1 MKSYYLILL
10 SLILFTFT
18 YTVPASAF
26 EYSLSVRTTY
36 MQGCF
41 LDDPPDFAN
50 NSKVFLKMKRC
61 LCMMDKFEARYSEKQ
76 FMDLFSHAE
85 KIYSWQKR
93 ELDDF
98 VQESMQSCLKAP

>member
-1 MKSYYLILL
+1 MKTINIFMAVLV
-10 SLILFTFT
+10 FTFFLT
-18 YTVPASAF
+18 IPSSAF

-76 FMDLFSHAE
+76 FMDLFDHAD
-85 KIYSWQKR
+85 KNYSWQKR

-98 VQESMQSCLKAP
+98 VKESMQSCLKAH

>member
-1 MKSYYLILL
+1 MMRSYYYILL
-10 SLILFTFT
+10 SILLFTFT
-18 YTVPASAF
+18 FTIPAGAYEYT
-26 EYSLSVRTTY
+26 LSVRTTF

-76 FMDLFSHAE
+76 FVDLFSHAE
-85 KIYSWQKR
+85 KKYSWQKR

-98 VQESMQSCLKAP
+98 VEETTPGCL

>member
-1 MKSYYLILL
+1 MKSYYFILL
-10 SLILFTFT
+10 SFILFTFT

-61 LCMMDKFEARYSEKQ
+61 LCMMDKFLWTYLAMPKK
-76 FMDLFSHAE
+76 FIHGKKGNLMIL
-85 KIYSWQKR
+85 
-93 ELDDF
+93 
-98 VQESMQSCLKAP
+98 LKSQCKVA